1 MQVYTFKRVQ
11 TIPAS
16 IEQTWNFFSRPQ
28 NLQKI
33 TPLHLKFKI
42 LTRLEDRN
50 VTKGQVIQY
59 TVRPFFNIPLRW
71 TTIITEV
78 RDKILF
84 IDEQSKGPF
93 AYWRHEHHFKEI
105 NGATEMTDIV
115 QYKMPLGIIGALT
128 HRLLVKKTLKKIFD
142 YRETTIT
149 KLYSKERD

>member
-16 IEQTWNFFSRPQ
+16 IEQTWNFFSRAQ

-115 QYKMPLGIIGALT
+115 QYKMPLGIIGALV
-128 HRLLVKKTLKKIFD
+128 RGLLVKRALKKIFD
-142 YRETTIT
+142 YRETIIT
-149 KLYSKERD
+149 QIYSTETD